1 MPLSRRDLLTLG
13 GLTLAGATLAPTST
27 RAQAPKRGGTL
38 SVRAWDPPHFDPML
52 TVSYKTHVAL
62 SFTHSRLL
70 KHRAGPGVQ
79 PGTFPIEGDL
89 AESWTQPNETTY
101 VFKLRRG
108 VRWHPKPPVNGRELT
123 ADDVVYSVERFLQV
137 KGNANAYML
146 RAVDKVEAVDRH
158 TVRFTLKEP
167 FAWFLDMLA
176 NPLAVAIVA
185 KECVEKFGDL
195 KKPEAV
201 VGTGPWML
209 DSYRPNVGMT
219 FVRHP
224 QYFVP
229 GLPHIDRVELFV
241 DEDNASRMAAFLTG
255 KYDLGWEYQAT
266 INRTDWVQIKDT
278 LKQRRPNLRT
288 LEFPSNVMPH
298 VSMRTDQPPF
308 NDVRVR
314 QAMSLALDR
323 PAIIDSVYEGVGV
336 VNPPVPAALREWTLP
351 IDQLGEGARYY
362 KHDPAEAK
370 RLLAA
375 AGHPNGFPMSLCFTD
390 YGSTVAVDYAQLVV
404 KNLREVGINA
414 QDRPEGVRRVH
425 RDVLLREVRLGGPRA
440 PDALPRARQLPLRP
454 VLPGRDEEPEP
465 HQRPGR
471 RGPPRPPAADARRGQ
486 APRGRPRDPAPPR
499 QAAVLRA
506 APLRHGDRR
515 LGGRAQE
522 LRAEPRLRLRRAA
535 DGRVAGPV
543 AGSRPARDRGA
554 RGCAA
559 TSPGACWSRSRRS

>member
-1 MPLSRRDLLTLG
+1 MALSRRDLLTLG
-13 GLTLAGATLAPTST
+13 SLTLASATLAPTPS

-146 RAVDKVEAVDRH
+146 RTVDKVEAVDRQ

-167 FAWFLDMLA
+167 YAWFLDMLA
-176 NPLAVAIVA
+176 NPVAVAIVA

-195 KKPEAV
+195 RKPEAV

-219 FVRHP
+219 LVRHP

-229 GLPHIDRVELFV
+229 GLPHIDRVELYV
-241 DEDNASRMAAFLTG
+241 DEDNASRMAAFLAG
-255 KYDLGWEYQAT
+255 KYDLGWEFHGT

-288 LEFPSNVMPH
+288 LEFTSNVMTH
-298 VSMRTDQPPF
+298 ISMRTDQAPF

-314 QAMSLALDR
+314 QAMSFAIDR
-323 PAIIDSVYEGVGV
+323 QAIIDSILEGVGV
-336 VNPPVPAALREWTLP
+336 MNAPVPAALREWALP

-362 KHDPAEAK
+362 RHDPAEAK
-370 RLLAA
+370 RLLTA

-390 YGSTVAVDYAQLVV
+390 YGSTILVDTAQLVV
-404 KNLREVGINA
+404 KDLRNVGIGATIDQKEYGAYVATCFYGKFDSGALGPQTPFLEPDNFLFGQYYPGEAKNQSHINDPVTADLLVRQRRTLDAAKRREVVHETQRHLAKQQYYVQLASAISIGVW
-414 QDRPEGVRRVH
+414 EGA
-425 RDVLLREVRLGGPRA
+425 LQNYSPNLGY
-440 PDALPRARQLPLRP
+440 DY
-454 VLPGRDEEPEP
+454 
-465 HQRPGR
+465 
-471 RGPPRPPAADARRGQ
+471 
-486 APRGRPRDPAPPR
+486 
-499 QAAVLRA
+499 
-506 APLRHGDRR
+506 
-515 LGGRAQE
+515 GGR
-522 LRAEPRLRLRRAA
+522 LMAA
-535 DGRVAGPV
+535 WL
-543 AGSRPARDRGA
+543 DR
-554 RGCAA
+554 
-559 TSPGACWSRSRRS
+559 